1 MKKFLGYPR
10 IWWPQLRNSSKKVT
24 TFNIQKIICFAWT
37 IFLVKLR
44 LRGARP
50 CTLSTQKKV
59 LKLNRST
66 DLGSKN
72 DIIHIETDDVIY
84 KSVNLSGEWG
94 KSESVFLAGLCC
106 EKTTLIDLGA
116 NIGLI
121 SRQILNVTKSISKV
135 LVIEPR
141 AATMLNLRMNL
152 QEISEAR
159 SLEIVFCQFALSE
172 ANGESYLYTE
182 TSNIG
187 NSSLRM
193 ELAPSASHEKV
204 QTVTSETFYT
214 SYLSKDETY
223 ILKSD
228 LQGMDAAVLNALPND
243 FWDQVLG
250 AVIEVWPSKTV
261 REIDIL
267 SLSKKLTERFQC
279 SFSPTFTEVVD
290 SRKLSEYWI
299 NSNNGSQN
307 LYVRKIK

>member
-10 IWWPQLRNSSKKVT
+10 IWWPQLRNSSREVT
-24 TFNIQKIICFAWT
+24 TSNIQNIICFAWT

-50 CTLSTQKKV
+50 CILSNQKKV
-59 LKLNRST
+59 LKLNRNT
-66 DLGSKN
+66 NLGSKN

-94 KSESVFLAGLCC
+94 KPESVFLAGLCC

-121 SRQILNVTKSISKV
+121 SRQILNLTESINRI

-152 QEISEAR
+152 QEISKTR
-159 SLEIVFCQFALSE
+159 GLEIVFCQFALSE
-172 ANGESYLYTE
+172 ANGESNLYTE

-193 ELAPSASHEKV
+193 ELAPNSIHEKV
-204 QTVTSETFYT
+204 QTVTSETFY
-214 SYLSKDETY
+214 SNYLSKDESY

-228 LQGMDAAVLNALPND
+228 LQGMDAAVLNALPKD
-243 FWDQVLG
+243 FWNQVLG

-261 REIDIL
+261 REKDIL
-267 SLSKKLTERFQC
+267 SLSKKLAESFQC

-290 SRKLSEYWI
+290 SIKLSEYWI
-299 NSNNGSQN
+299 NSNNVSQN

>member
-10 IWWPQLRNSSKKVT
+10 IWWPQLRNSSKEVT
-24 TFNIQKIICFAWT
+24 TSNIQNIICFAWT

-50 CTLSTQKKV
+50 CILSNQKKA
-59 LKLNRST
+59 LKLNRNT

-121 SRQILNVTKSISKV
+121 SRQILNVTKSINKV

-159 SLEIVFCQFALSE
+159 SLEIVFCQFALGE
-172 ANGESYLYTE
+172 ANSESYLYTE
-182 TSNIG
+182 TNNIG

-193 ELAPSASHEKV
+193 ELVPSSSHEKV

-228 LQGMDAAVLNALPND
+228 LQGMDAAVLNALPKD
-243 FWDQVLG
+243 FWNQVLG

-261 REIDIL
+261 REKDIL
-267 SLSKKLTERFQC
+267 SLSKKLTESFQC

-290 SRKLSEYWI
+290 SIKLSEYWI